1 MVWPL
6 SHTTIGGESSAMAFL
21 EQDRIYN
28 IDCIEGMGQIAPQTV
43 DMIFVDLPYGTTQ
56 NPWDVVIPPE
66 QLWPEYER
74 ILKPRGV
81 ILLFGQDKFT
91 ATMMLSNPSMHK
103 YNIIWEKTTKTG
115 FLNAKKMPLR
125 CHEDIMVFYKLL
137 PTYNPQKT
145 TGHSPTRSYT
155 KHTSDGSNYGKTK
168 LGVSGGGSTERYP
181 TSIWTFATDKQKSA
195 LHPTQ
200 KPIELCRYAIRTYT
214 NPGDLVLDHCCGS
227 GSIPLAALLEGRH
240 FIGMD
245 NGICNKEGSP
255 ICGLPWADIATQ
267 RIQATAM

>member
-1 MVWPL
+1 
-6 SHTTIGGESSAMAFL
+6 MAFL

-103 YNIIWEKTTKTG
+103 YNIIWEKR
-115 FLNAKKMPLR
+115 L
-125 CHEDIMVFYKLL
+125 
-137 PTYNPQKT
+137 
-145 TGHSPTRSYT
+145 
-155 KHTSDGSNYGKTK
+155 
-168 LGVSGGGSTERYP
+168 
-181 TSIWTFATDKQKSA
+181 
-195 LHPTQ
+195 
-200 KPIELCRYAIRTYT
+200 KPA
-214 NPGDLVLDHCCGS
+214 S
-227 GSIPLAALLEGRH
+227 
-240 FIGMD
+240 
-245 NGICNKEGSP
+245 
-255 ICGLPWADIATQ
+255 
-267 RIQATAM
+267 

>member
-1 MVWPL
+1 
-6 SHTTIGGESSAMAFL
+6 MAFL

-137 PTYNPQKT
+137 PLITHKRPLGTRPLTATRNTPRTAAT
-145 TGHSPTRSYT
+145 TEKPSSVSPVEVVP
-155 KHTSDGSNYGKTK
+155 SDTQPASGPLPPTNRNLPSIQLRNQSNCAGMQFVHIQIPVTWCSTTAVVP
-168 LGVSGGGSTERYP
+168 GVSR
-181 TSIWTFATDKQKSA
+181 WRLF
-195 LHPTQ
+195 
-200 KPIELCRYAIRTYT
+200 
-214 NPGDLVLDHCCGS
+214 
-227 GSIPLAALLEGRH
+227 
-240 FIGMD
+240 
-245 NGICNKEGSP
+245 
-255 ICGLPWADIATQ
+255 
-267 RIQATAM
+267 